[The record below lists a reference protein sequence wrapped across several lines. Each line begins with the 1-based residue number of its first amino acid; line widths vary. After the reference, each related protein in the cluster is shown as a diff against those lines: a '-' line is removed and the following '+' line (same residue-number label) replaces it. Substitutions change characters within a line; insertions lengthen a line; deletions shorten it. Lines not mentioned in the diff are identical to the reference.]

1 MVMALE
7 AGMPSAVRMFSA
19 CSLRSGSIRAYRFA
33 DFAISKT
40 PFGLMVFI
48 FASIIHECADNGN
61 TIRDYFCKF
70 SLNSNAVR
78 DNIVNVVFVSRNS
91 LPVIL
96 LVALPQ
102 IQQKSK
108 RHQPHLI
115 LAEMKMGKAV
125 IKKPGKQLR
134 IGDRY
139 PTCAFFESFSL
150 STFRLVPL

>member
-1 MVMALE
+1 
-7 AGMPSAVRMFSA
+7 
-19 CSLRSGSIRAYRFA
+19 
-33 DFAISKT
+33 
-40 PFGLMVFI
+40 MVFI
-48 FASIIHECADNGN
+48 FASIIHECADDSN

>member
-1 MVMALE
+1 MLWLF
-7 AGMPSAVRMFSA
+7 R
-19 CSLRSGSIRAYRFA
+19 
-33 DFAISKT
+33 
-40 PFGLMVFI
+40 
-48 FASIIHECADNGN
+48 
-61 TIRDYFCKF
+61 
-70 SLNSNAVR
+70 
-78 DNIVNVVFVSRNS
+78 IVDVVFVSRNS

-96 LVALPQ
+96 LMALPQ

-115 LAEMKMGKAV
+115 LAEMQVGKTV

-139 PTCAFFESFSL
+139 PTCAFFASFSL

>member
-19 CSLRSGSIRAYRFA
+19 CYLRSGSIRAYKFA

-40 PFGLMVFI
+40 PFGLMIFI
-48 FASIIHECADNGN
+48 FASIIHECADDSN

-96 LVALPQ
+96 LMTLP
-102 IQQKSK
+102 
-108 RHQPHLI
+108 
-115 LAEMKMGKAV
+115 
-125 IKKPGKQLR
+125 
-134 IGDRY
+134 
-139 PTCAFFESFSL
+139 
-150 STFRLVPL
+150 

>member
-1 MVMALE
+1 MLSCRC
-7 AGMPSAVRMFSA
+7 G
-19 CSLRSGSIRAYRFA
+19 
-33 DFAISKT
+33 
-40 PFGLMVFI
+40 
-48 FASIIHECADNGN
+48 
-61 TIRDYFCKF
+61 
-70 SLNSNAVR
+70 
-78 DNIVNVVFVSRNS
+78 

-102 IQQKSK
+102 IQQQTK

-115 LAEMKMGKAV
+115 LAEMKVGKAV

-134 IGDRY
+134 IGDCY